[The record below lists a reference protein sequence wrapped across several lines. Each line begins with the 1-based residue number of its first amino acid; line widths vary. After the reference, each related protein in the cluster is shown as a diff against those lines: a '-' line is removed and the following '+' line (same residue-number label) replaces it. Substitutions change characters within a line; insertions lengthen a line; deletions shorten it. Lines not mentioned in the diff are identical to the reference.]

1 MLDKSRMHEFA
12 GVGTYFIC
20 HWRHTIGG
28 RAATGRCWSSDL
40 ACAILRR
47 VLCHAGNDGGRKGR
61 RR

>member
-1 MLDKSRMHEFA
+1 MHEFA

-20 HWRHTIGG
+20 RWRHTIGG

-47 VLCHAGNDGGRKGR
+47 VLCHAGNNSGRKGR